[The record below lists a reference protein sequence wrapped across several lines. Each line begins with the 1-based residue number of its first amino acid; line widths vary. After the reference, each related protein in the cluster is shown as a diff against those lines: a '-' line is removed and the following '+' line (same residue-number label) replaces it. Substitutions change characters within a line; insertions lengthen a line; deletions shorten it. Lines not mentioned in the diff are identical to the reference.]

1 MKSAIWQA
9 AFEAIGSKDVDV
21 IGEFFEHFAP
31 FETVALEKVLAQ
43 CTPSVPRRGEVRR
56 GKPGLVG
63 THDTDTRRRRNA
75 SDRQVAGVIADHGK
89 YRSAFHAAAIS
100 HPPTL

>member
-1 MKSAIWQA
+1 VKSAIWQA

-21 IGEFFEHFAP
+21 IGGGEHFAP
-31 FETVALEKVLAQ
+31 FETVAVEKVLAQ
-43 CTPSVPRRGEVRR
+43 CTLSVPRRGEVR
-56 GKPGLVG
+56 G